1 MFLIDQTSVHIPLL
15 FRKAQRQVD
24 PMQLVLPTHD
34 RTSNR
39 AGAALTDIIA
49 VKAVMT
55 ARKEKRM
62 FGIGIDAKVS

>member
-1 MFLIDQTSVHIPLL
+1 MQ
-15 FRKAQRQVD
+15 QVD
-24 PMQLVLPTHD
+24 PTQSVPPTHD

-39 AGAALTDIIA
+39 AGAALTNIIA